1 MGIHATAIGNLGA
14 DPELKFT
21 QGGKPVLNMSVGCSS
36 GYGDKKTTTWLR
48 VAVFGQRAEALSRM
62 LGKGERVA
70 CVGVVSTR
78 EYTSKTGEQRSV
90 LEMLCSEVELLG
102 GRSRD
107 GGGSHEPSQQRSAKS
122 DDPFTD
128 DLPF

>member
-1 MGIHATAIGNLGA
+1 MTALLGRSQITA
-14 DPELKFT
+14 ANDRKEEVVEIPEW
-21 QGGKPVLNMSVGCSS
+21 GGSVRILTIVGP
-36 GYGDKKTTTWLR
+36 
-48 VAVFGQRAEALSRM
+48 
-62 LGKGERVA
+62 ERVA

-102 GRSRD
+102 GRGRD
-107 GGGSHEPSQQRSAKS
+107 GGAGSHESSQRSAKS

-128 DLPF
+128 DLPFCPR

>member
-21 QGGKPVLNMSVGCSS
+21 QGGKPVLNMSVACAS
-36 GYGDKKTTTWLR
+36 GYGDKKVTTWLR
-48 VAVFGQRAEALSRM
+48 VAVFGQRGEALSRM
-62 LGKGERVA
+62 LGKGDRVA

-102 GRSRD
+102 GRPRD
-107 GGGSHEPSQQRSAKS
+107 GASHEQPTPARAKS
-122 DDPFTD
+122 DDPFSD